1 MHTEKYRVYMSYRAF
16 YGGLGVFMKK
26 WLNHYILQCPRNIP
40 GEGELVG
47 IAGNLFG
54 YRLTAEV
61 RNSNFK
67 IKKLPRLA

>member
-26 WLNHYILQCPRNIP
+26 WLNHYILQCPHNIP
-40 GEGELVG
+40 DSEKRWGT
-47 IAGNLFG
+47 AGNLFG

-61 RNSNFK
+61 RNSNF
-67 IKKLPRLA
+67 